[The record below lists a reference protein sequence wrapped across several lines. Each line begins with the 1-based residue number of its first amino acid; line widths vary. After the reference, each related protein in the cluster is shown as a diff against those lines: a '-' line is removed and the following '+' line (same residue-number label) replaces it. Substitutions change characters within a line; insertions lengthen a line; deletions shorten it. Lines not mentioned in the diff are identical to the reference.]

1 VSVAVPPRKRAPKKK
16 TALIVGA
23 SVVAVAVV
31 AVLLANLADSG
42 SGTKAAKK
50 KATTTTTPA
59 ATSTALKLRLGAAH
73 IQNTGLPTKVKLPV
87 RLALVKIAQ
96 GYVDNAIMAPLEKG
110 AVNNA
115 YATSFDP
122 GVKRAAARTDR
133 AVLTEVRTGAATG
146 PVKAT
151 ASPVRIDV
159 VGDPTGKIALAATT
173 FTMQI
178 KAPTAKG
185 LLTIRRRTELTFAN
199 EFGRWYVTAYR
210 VTVRRS
216 LGAKTTSS
224 TASTSTPN
232 GTTT

>member
-31 AVLLANLADSG
+31 ALLLASLANSG
-42 SGTKAAKK
+42 SGSKAPK
-50 KATTTTTPA
+50 KATTTTPSTPN
-59 ATSTALKLRLGAAH
+59 TALTLRIGAVH
-73 IQNTGLPTKVKLPV
+73 TQNTGLPTKVKPAV
-87 RLALVKIAQ
+87 RVALVKIDQ
-96 GYVDNAIMAPLEKG
+96 GYVNDAIMAPLEKG

-115 YATSFDP
+115 YVTSFDP
-122 GVKRAAARTDR
+122 GVKGAAARTDR

-146 PVKAT
+146 PVVAT

-159 VGDPTGKIALAATT
+159 VGDQTGKIALAATT

-178 KAPTAKG
+178 KAPTARG
-185 LLTIRRRTELTFAN
+185 TLVIRRRTELTFAN

-210 VTVRRS
+210 VTVRRA

-224 TASTSTPN
+224 TASTAGPN
-232 GTTT
+232 ETTT

>member
-1 VSVAVPPRKRAPKKK
+1 VSVAIPPRKRAPKKK

-31 AVLLANLADSG
+31 AVLLASLANSGDS
-42 SGTKAAKK
+42 SNAPKK
-50 KATTTTTPA
+50 KAGTTTPA
-59 ATSTALKLRLGAAH
+59 ATSKALILRAGAVH
-73 IQNTGLPTKVKLPV
+73 VQNTGLPTKVQSPARV
-87 RLALVKIAQ
+87 ALLRVAQ
-96 GYVDNAIMAPLEKG
+96 GYLDNAIMAPLEHG

-133 AVLTEVRTGAATG
+133 AVLTEARLGNATG
-146 PVKAT
+146 PVVAT
-151 ASPVRIDV
+151 AAPVRIDV

-185 LLTIRRRTELTFAN
+185 TLTIRRLTELTFAK
-199 EFGRWYVTAYR
+199 EFGRWFVTAYR

-216 LGAKTTSS
+216 FGAKTTSS
-224 TASTSTPN
+224 TASTSSPN
-232 GTTT
+232 GTTS

>member
-1 VSVAVPPRKRAPKKK
+1 VSVAVPPRKRAPKQK

-23 SVVAVAVV
+23 SVVAIAVV
-31 AVLLANLADSG
+31 ALILANLADSG
-42 SGTKAAKK
+42 SGTKPPRK
-50 KATTTTTPA
+50 KASTTTPA
-59 ATSTALKLRLGAAH
+59 ATSTKLELRFGAAH
-73 IQNTGLPTKVKLPV
+73 VQNTGLPTKVKPPV
-87 RLALVKIAQ
+87 RVALVKIAQ
-96 GYVDNAIMAPLEKG
+96 GYIDNAIMAPLERG

-133 AVLTEVRTGAATG
+133 AVLTEVQTRAATG
-146 PVKAT
+146 PVQAT

-178 KAPTAKG
+178 KAPTARG
-185 LLTIRRRTELTFAN
+185 LLTIRRLTELTFAN

-210 VTVRRS
+210 VTVRRK

-224 TASTSTPN
+224 TASTSSPI